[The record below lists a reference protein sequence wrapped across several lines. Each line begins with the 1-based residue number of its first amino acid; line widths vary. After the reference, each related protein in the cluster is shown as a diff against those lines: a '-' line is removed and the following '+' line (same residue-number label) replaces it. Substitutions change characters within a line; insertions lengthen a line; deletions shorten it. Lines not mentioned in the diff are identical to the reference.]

1 MANQN
6 HIEISPTTVR
16 TVIIKDRTNEKHWQG
31 CGEKGTLL
39 YCWWDRKLVQLL
51 WKKVWRCL
59 KKLKIELPYD
69 PAILL
74 LGIRLKKTKA
84 LIRRHMCPQMF
95 TVASF
100 PIANMWKQIK
110 CSSMDAQIK
119 MWLYIYT
126 TEYYSAIKNE
136 ILPFSTTQMDLEG
149 VILMNNNGSDKEN
162 YQI

>member
-74 LGIRLKKTKA
+74 LGIL
-84 LIRRHMCPQMF
+84 L
-95 TVASF
+95 
-100 PIANMWKQIK
+100 
-110 CSSMDAQIK
+110 
-119 MWLYIYT
+119 
-126 TEYYSAIKNE
+126 
-136 ILPFSTTQMDLEG
+136 
-149 VILMNNNGSDKEN
+149 
-162 YQI
+162 